1 MYQVYKLMM
10 GETIEDVANKLG
22 IDVEYLK
29 SLNSDLNN
37 LYIVIPSNNDSMF
50 TRYVVK
56 KGDTIYDIAR
66 ISNIEPSVLLRL
78 NGLNNSDIIYPNQ
91 EILIPNEGVNVY
103 ITEENDTIGKILDN
117 TGNSIE
123 DIIKNN
129 PNLYLMQDQIVIY

>member
-37 LYIVIPSNNDSMF
+37 LYIVIPSNDDSMF

>member
-37 LYIVIPSNNDSMF
+37 LYIVIPSNDDSMF

-117 TGNSIE
+117 R
-123 DIIKNN
+123 
-129 PNLYLMQDQIVIY
+129 

>member
-37 LYIVIPSNNDSMF
+37 LYIVIPSNNDTMF

-129 PNLYLMQDQIVIY
+129 PNLYLMQDQVVIY